1 MERNIIPF
9 QDLVKGQYGRKT
21 AYFNAQAI
29 TPQNVVKACAKA
41 VTTLN
46 TNRTAIRYLWNYYKG
61 DQPILYRQK
70 MVRDDICNKIVE
82 NHAYEVVQFKV
93 GQTYGEPI
101 QCVSRSDDDAIN
113 KAVDKLNDYL
123 KDAGKQTKDIT
134 CGEWQSAVGF
144 GYKGIYYKGKSDIPF
159 GIVTPDP
166 TNTVILYSS
175 VTGEP
180 LMAVQDLKDENDE
193 QYYQI
198 YTATHE
204 CMIKNS
210 KIVPGSWKLHIFG
223 EIPIVEYPNNSIRL
237 SDIELIIDILDALNN
252 MQSNRMD
259 SIEQFVQFCMV
270 FTNCEVDENSI
281 SQLSKTGAIA
291 LKTNNKD
298 NKASFDIID
307 TQLNQTESQVAKQD
321 LWDNALTISAIPNK
335 QGGTG
340 GDSQGAVELRNG
352 WDFSKNRAK
361 LKDPFVMEAE
371 KKICRSAL
379 NAIRVAKGNT
389 DCPIT
394 TSDFDIQI
402 NHSPTDN
409 MIIKCQAL
417 QYLKDC
423 GINPLVAIRTVG
435 LWGDA
440 EKVFML
446 SKEYIDTVW
455 PSIENAD
462 EEMARAQKLLEDMPN
477 ANS

>member
-1 MERNIIPF
+1 MIERNRMLF
-9 QDLVKGQYGRKT
+9 QDLVQGQFGRKIAYYNAEQIT
-21 AYFNAQAI
+21 AD
-29 TPQNVVKACAKA
+29 NVVKACAKA
-41 VTTLN
+41 VTVLN
-46 TNRTAIRYLWNYYKG
+46 ENRSAIRYLWNYYKG
-61 DQPILYRQK
+61 DQPIRYRQK
-70 MVRDDICNKIVE
+70 MVRDDICNRIVE

-93 GQTYGEPI
+93 GQTYGEPV
-101 QCVSRSDDDAIN
+101 QCVSRSDKDEIN
-113 KAVDKLNDYL
+113 VAVDKLNDYL
-123 KDAGKQTKDIT
+123 KDANKQTKDIE

-144 GYKGIYYKGKSDIPF
+144 GYKAIFDKKDDNAEVPF

-166 TNTVILYSS
+166 MNTVILYSS
-175 VTGEP
+175 TTKEP
-180 LMAVQDLKDENDE
+180 LMAVQQLKDEDDVP
-193 QYYQI
+193 YYQC
-198 YTATHE
+198 YLPTME
-204 CMIKNS
+204 CKIRDS
-210 KIVPGSWKLHIFG
+210 KVIGGGLTPHAFG
-223 EIPIVEYPNNSIRL
+223 GIPIVEYPNNSTRI

-259 SIEQFVQFCMV
+259 SVEQFVQFCMV
-270 FTNCEVDENSI
+270 FTNCEVDDKAIQN
-281 SQLSKTGAIA
+281 LSKTGAIA

-361 LKDPFVMEAE
+361 LKDPFVAEAE
-371 KKICRSAL
+371 KRLCKSAL
-379 NAIRVAKGNT
+379 NIIRIRKGEN

-394 TSDFDIQI
+394 TNDFDIQI

-417 QYLKDC
+417 QYLRDC
-423 GINPLVAIRTVG
+423 GIHPLVAIKTIG

-446 SKEYIDTVW
+446 SKEYIDKVW
-455 PSIENAD
+455 TTIENAD
-462 EEMARAQKLLEDMPN
+462 EQQAKAEQLLSEYK
-477 ANS
+477 